1 MQGNKFISSTCLNKL
16 DTFTML
22 TDDHVFDALGPFGRV
37 PRTKDL
43 RGILTGQYFIGG
55 IQIFRGTFTEYNEL

>member
-16 DTFTML
+16 DTCTML

-43 RGILTGQYFIGG
+43 RGIAKLSLQLPLA
-55 IQIFRGTFTEYNEL
+55 EELYLQLFVRPA